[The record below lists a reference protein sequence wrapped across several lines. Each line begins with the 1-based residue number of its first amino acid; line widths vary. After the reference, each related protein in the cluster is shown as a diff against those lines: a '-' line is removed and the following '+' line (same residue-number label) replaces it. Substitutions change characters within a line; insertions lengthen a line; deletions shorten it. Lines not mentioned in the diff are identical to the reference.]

1 MVISLY
7 ILEFITKYCAKYIEY
22 SSIMQWLL
30 LIQVSS
36 TISQELA
43 LVNIDENPSTEVND
57 QSIRILVNPNTWN
70 LLVLIMA
77 SFIVLGYNPR

>member
-1 MVISLY
+1 MVISLS
-7 ILEFITKYCAKYIEY
+7 ILEFITKYCVKYIEY

-57 QSIRILVNPNTWN
+57 QSTRILVNPNTWN

>member
-1 MVISLY
+1 MVISLS